1 MTTVRRFAVVESVE
15 FKWKPLDWPVRSD
28 YRGIGFYKLE
38 NKMKDE
44 KELRSMGRHDL
55 VGSVGKPPA
64 HYAQGSIEPVSY
76 IRSHGM
82 GFIEGNIVKY
92 VTRYKMKGS
101 AKEDLLKARAY
112 IDLLLEDFG
121 GS

>member
-1 MTTVRRFAVVESVE
+1 M
-15 FKWKPLDWPVRSD
+15 KWDSLSWPVRQD
-28 YRGIGFYKLE
+28 YMGIGYNKLE
-38 NKMKDE
+38 GKKMKDAI
-44 KELRSMGRHDL
+44 KETGRYDMIGK
-55 VGSVGKPPA
+55 VGEPPR

-82 GFIEGNIVKY
+82 GFIEGNIIKY

-121 GS
+121 GAQD

>member
-1 MTTVRRFAVVESVE
+1 MI
-15 FKWKPLDWPVRSD
+15 WDPIGWPVRKGYTGVGHD
-28 YRGIGFYKLE
+28 KLE
-38 NKMKDE
+38 NKMKSE
-44 KELRSMGRHDL
+44 KEIKFRELGRYDMIGK
-55 VGSVGKPPA
+55 VGEPPR

-82 GFIEGNIVKY
+82 GFIEGNIIKY